1 MKKLFFLSAFVF
13 FFILSKAYAFEVRL
27 SPENVFCLADECEKI
42 EILVNCSN
50 ASQVSGRIEQPIKM
64 DFPFTKEDVFRAEIP
79 SYVFENT
86 LKPFL
91 YTINLTCKNSSGE
104 FSSLSNFYVSTL
116 EASIESLSQGYLG
129 DEVAKLVLSIKKDNL
144 PLTEAQVSFSTKP
157 LNLKGWYYSSPS
169 YTLLI
174 EVPKTLGTYNLEV
187 LVNVS
192 VQGYRNKQIK
202 LEKTLEVKQP
212 LELSFFLDKK
222 EVRAGD
228 SITLTISAL
237 ERGEPVLLTKD
248 YLSIKVG
255 SEEIEKDKINLYS
268 SGNAFKLEFQ
278 APELSPGEYDLT
290 VTMNY
295 KNYSVA
301 QKKTIAY
308 VFQAFGKI
316 VDINNQGIPTEIKF
330 LKDGQEKRFV
340 TDSSGSYSGFL
351 VPGNYDLQVIFPQAT
366 LYLYNVAVSSF
377 EDPIKYY
384 FFDSDV
390 EGIKV
395 AGLFVFEFKLP
406 YSSAKIL
413 MKYDERKVAN
423 EKDLVV
429 YKCSD
434 FNPSNKLCNSEWK
447 KEVATIDTVSN
458 LAIIETKSLS
468 AYAVGTR
475 KFLVIDFSFDKNS
488 YSLKEVVKVRGLV
501 KDETNSL
508 VPNALIKASS
518 DFGLNVSTYSDSS
531 GIFYFEFFAPESE
544 GIYKVL
550 ISAEKGSYISSNKSL
565 AFQVFKKKEVSMV
578 IPDTIRILKG
588 ENRTIIFSLINT
600 GQAEILNLSLS
611 LTGLPESYFKLQERI
626 DKIGIGEKV
635 DIPVIFIIPR
645 DAKEETLSLTF
656 KIFSEDF
663 SKEEVFGLTIVSEN
677 ATQSISM
684 PSAAFSLP
692 ELPLTKSDLIYIS
705 IFAVFCFSFAFILK
719 KTKKRVKERERIKNL
734 LLNIKMEMKR
744 KKESPMQA
752 FNNLIERNEKES
764 T

>member
-1 MKKLFFLSAFVF
+1 MKKLFLISALAF
-13 FFILSKAYAFEVRL
+13 FFILSKAYAFEVKL
-27 SPENVFCLADECEKI
+27 NPENVFCLYNECEKI
-42 EILVNCSN
+42 EILVNCSD
-50 ASQVSGRIEQPIKM
+50 ASQVSGRIEEPVKM
-64 DFPFTKEDVFRAEIP
+64 DFTFTKENLFKAEIP
-79 SYVFENT
+79 SYFFEIAP
-86 LKPFL
+86 KPSL
-91 YTINLTCKNSSGE
+91 YTLNLTCKNSSGE
-104 FSSLSNFYVSTL
+104 FSSLYNFYVSNL
-116 EASIESLSQGYLG
+116 EAKIESLSQGYLG
-129 DEVAKLVLSIKKDNL
+129 DEIATLVLSVKKDGS
-144 PLTEAQVSFSTKP
+144 PLSENQVSFSTKP
-157 LNLKGWYYSSPS
+157 INLKGWYYSSPF
-169 YTLLI
+169 YTLLL
-174 EVPKTLGTYNLEV
+174 EVPKALGTYNLEV
-187 LVNVS
+187 LANVS
-192 VQGYRNKQIK
+192 VQGYEIKQIK
-202 LEKTLEVKQP
+202 LGKTFEVKQP
-212 LELSFFLDKK
+212 LELSLSLDKK
-222 EVRAGD
+222 EVKAGD
-228 SITLTISAL
+228 TISLTISAL

-268 SGNAFKLEFQ
+268 SGSAFKLEFQ
-278 APELSPGEYDLT
+278 APELSPGEYDLL

-308 VFQAFGKI
+308 VFQASGKI
-316 VDINNQGIPTEIKF
+316 ADLNNQGISTEIKF
-330 LKDGQEKRFV
+330 FKDGQERKFV

-351 VPGNYDLQVIFPQAT
+351 VPGNYNLQISFPQAT
-366 LYLYNVAVSSF
+366 LYLYNVTISSF

-390 EGIKV
+390 EGIRV

-406 YSSAKIL
+406 YSSAKIS
-413 MKYDERKVAN
+413 MRYDERKVSN

-434 FNPSNKLCNSEWK
+434 FNPSNKFCNSEWK
-447 KEVATIDTVSN
+447 KEVATIDAVSN
-458 LAIIETKSLS
+458 LVTIETKSLS
-468 AYAVGTR
+468 AYAIGTR
-475 KFLVIDFSFDKNS
+475 KSLVLDFSFEKSS
-488 YSLKEVVKVRGLV
+488 YTLKEIVKVRGLV

-544 GIYKVL
+544 GTYKVL

-565 AFQVFKKKEVSMV
+565 AFQVVKKREVSLV
-578 IPDTIRILKG
+578 VPDTIRILKG

-600 GQAEILNLSLS
+600 GQTQILNLSIS
-611 LTGLPESYFKLQERI
+611 ITGLPESYFKVQERV
-626 DKIGIGEKV
+626 DKIEVGEKL
-635 DIPVIFIIPR
+635 DLPVIFTIPS

-692 ELPLTKSDLIYIS
+692 ELPLTKSDLIYLS
-705 IFAVFCFSFAFILK
+705 IFAVFCVSLAFVLK

-734 LLNIKMEMKR
+734 LSDIKMEIR
-744 KKESPMQA
+744 RRKESPIQA
-752 FNNLIERNEKES
+752 FNDLIERVEKEP